1 MCFFRDGG
9 RWCGEVFSETHARE
23 RNRKWGMIE
32 CVCVERA
39 CEGELIKFV
48 FAQTED
54 IHVKRECILKY
65 LIIYLG
71 EDEKD
76 LIREY
81 LVRFNIHSFRSAF
94 LVLIL
99 NSFTGQIKLSEP
111 CLSYI

>member
-1 MCFFRDGG
+1 
-9 RWCGEVFSETHARE
+9 
-23 RNRKWGMIE
+23 MIE